1 MIHGVNVLIDE
12 LIEGDSTEE
21 ENRKSFILLLDDITN
36 AFGSPTREALLTAI
50 KFQAPEFENLFLSIY
65 AHENKILLR

>member
-1 MIHGVNVLIDE
+1 MIRT
-12 LIEGDSTEE
+12 TEE

-65 AHENKILLR
+65 AHEN